1 MGTDMNSSF
10 ADASFVAKYIDIG
23 PPKFTPGHAGFLQ
36 MADLLLAEKTP
47 ADARLLIAGAG
58 GGLEIRQF
66 ANSHPGW
73 KFVGVDPSKAMLELA
88 EKTVGPA
95 VSARVSLL
103 EGSVEVAPPG
113 PFDAATLIFVL
124 GIIPDDG
131 SKLKLLT
138 GIHERLK
145 PGATF
150 VLADQCFDRSAADF
164 LHRLNRYAA
173 YALASGVD
181 KEIVTKARAMMESNA
196 SIVTAER
203 DVQLLQEAGFKQVET
218 FYKGMAW
225 EGWLAF
231 A

>member
-1 MGTDMNSSF
+1 MGTDMKSSF
-10 ADASFVAKYIDIG
+10 ADASFVARYVDIG

-36 MADLLLAEKTP
+36 MADLLLGEKAP
-47 ADARLLIAGAG
+47 VDAQLLIVGAG

-66 ANSHPGW
+66 ANTHPEW
-73 KFVGVDPSKAMLELA
+73 KFVGVDPSKAMLDLA
-88 EKTVGPA
+88 EKTVGPKA
-95 VSARVSLL
+95 SARMSLL

-138 GIHERLK
+138 GIHDRLK
-145 PGATF
+145 SGAAF
-150 VLADQCFDRSAADF
+150 ILADQCFDRSAQDF
-164 LHRLNRYAA
+164 LHRLDRYAA

-181 KEIVTKARAMMESNA
+181 KEIVTKARTMMEANA